1 MQKTFSEVRIYQFLL
16 LAVTLLLLWKWHCGS
31 PACPPITET
40 IKRDTTVITIKDSS
54 GWSKPVPVAV
64 RPGKVP
70 SARPVIRPGYNPVP
84 GSNTPDTIW
93 MPVDTSAILADY
105 YAVRD
110 YDTTYHFADGEV
122 KVQNSVTEN
131 SLATQRVLPTFH
143 RTEITETITKAE
155 KKRGQLYLGVDAY
168 GGKQYPLYGAGASLM
183 WKTKG
188 DKVYEVGPVVFKDQQ
203 VMVKAGVKFLISFRK

>member
-1 MQKTFSEVRIYQFLL
+1 MPKTFSVVRIYQFLL
-16 LAVTLLLLWKWHCGS
+16 LALTLLLLWKWNCGS
-31 PACPPITET
+31 PACPQITET
-40 IKRDTTVITIKDSS
+40 IKRDTTIVYRTDSS

-64 RPGKVP
+64 TPGKVP
-70 SARPVIRPGYNPVP
+70 SRKPVLKAVP

-93 MPVDTSAILADY
+93 LTVDTSAILADY
-105 YAVRD
+105 YAIRD
-110 YDTTYHFADGEV
+110 YDTTYTFADGEV

-131 SLATQRVLPTFH
+131 SLATQRILPTFKV
-143 RTEITETITKAE
+143 TEITTTITQAE

-183 WKTKG
+183 WKTKR

-203 VMVKAGVKFLISFRK
+203 LMLKAGVKFLISFRK

>member
-40 IKRDTTVITIKDSS
+40 IKRDTTIVTIKDSS

-64 RPGKVP
+64 TPGKVP
-70 SARPVIRPGYNPVP
+70 TRKPVLKPVE
-84 GSNTPDTIW
+84 GSNVPDTIW
-93 MPVDTSAILADY
+93 LPVDTSAILADY

-110 YDTTYHFADGEV
+110 YDTTYKFADGEV

-143 RTEITETITKAE
+143 RTEITETITQAE
-155 KKRGQLYLGVDAY
+155 KKRGQVYLGIEGY

-183 WKTKG
+183 YKTKR
-188 DKVYEVGPVVFKDQQ
+188 DKVYEIGPVIFKDQA
-203 VMVKAGVKFLISFRK
+203 VMLKAGVKFLISFRK